1 MKFRLFTVALTAFAI
16 LPMSVHAQPANAPSP
31 CSVRPGSYMGWPDQE
46 VSNRWVTLTFVPG
59 LGGRLMQVEFNGH
72 PYLFVNPRFRGK
84 YISPTEAKGD
94 WINYGGDKI
103 WPMPEGSQD
112 ENHWVIQSTAI
123 DDLPYRFEVLSQG
136 KECVV
141 RLTGQPDNITGLRII
156 RTVSLGA
163 ATPEIKFHAVMEN
176 ATAHPITWSI
186 QSVSQYDLEDPSKP
200 GDYNHDL
207 WAITPRNPAS
217 SFPDGYH
224 VRYGLAEDPAFSV
237 SDDLFLL
244 HWTHFGNEVWLDTTA
259 GWLAV
264 VDKASHYG
272 MVESFEVTQGG
283 NYPGKTTVIF
293 YKNGPSVHFDANGT
307 ATIAAVSQATTPFY
321 MEAEINSPI
330 VTLRPGESHA
340 LDTVWHPMAIMA
352 KPQEMHSSGV
362 VVDRL
367 NATHEGKG
375 VHLHGGFSVFVPGT
389 LVALFFNEHGLEVAR
404 QEIERVDPIKPVVLD
419 ATVPMTQDAA
429 RVNLMMIGAA
439 GEDEGILAK
448 GMIEPAK
455 IP

>member
-1 MKFRLFTVALTAFAI
+1 
-16 LPMSVHAQPANAPSP
+16 
-31 CSVRPGSYMGWPDQE
+31 
-46 VSNRWVTLTFVPG
+46 
-59 LGGRLMQVEFNGH
+59 
-72 PYLFVNPRFRGK
+72 
-84 YISPTEAKGD
+84 
-94 WINYGGDKI
+94 
-103 WPMPEGSQD
+103 
-112 ENHWVIQSTAI
+112 
-123 DDLPYRFEVLSQG
+123 
-136 KECVV
+136 
-141 RLTGQPDNITGLRII
+141 
-156 RTVSLGA
+156 
-163 ATPEIKFHAVMEN
+163 MEN
-176 ATAHPITWSI
+176 ATGAPHHLVHTVRLQQGSDLADPYPPRRLSTTTSGLSRTA
-186 QSVSQYDLEDPSKP
+186 QSRIAVSGRTARPLRPRPGARPSP
-200 GDYNHDL
+200 S
-207 WAITPRNPAS
+207 RRRPAS
-217 SFPDGYH
+217 VFTGPGSATRSG
-224 VRYGLAEDPAFSV
+224 S
-237 SDDLFLL
+237 
-244 HWTHFGNEVWLDTTA
+244 TTTA
-259 GWLAV
+259 GMAGRRRQEHATTEW
-264 VDKASHYG
+264 SRP
-272 MVESFEVTQGG
+272 SNVTQGCEL
-283 NYPGKTTVIF
+283 PGQDHGDLLSRT
-293 YKNGPSVHFDANGT
+293 GHRSSLDAERDSQPSQRLNRP
-307 ATIAAVSQATTPFY
+307 ATTPYY